1 MSYTADRE
9 PTRVSAQGS
18 GQGVLAAHA
27 IQHYFPGHKNKSAVL
42 VLDRISFEIPP
53 GSFVSIVGASGC
65 GKSTLLRTFA
75 GLIRPTAGHAS
86 LDGAR
91 IIGAD
96 ARKGMVFQE
105 DAVFPWLTVMQNVEY
120 GLKSRGIP
128 RAKRQET
135 AQKWITTVGL
145 QGYENA
151 YPRDLSGGMRKR
163 VDLARVYASDPEVLL
178 MDEPLGAL
186 DAQTRTKLQG
196 ELLELWESRRKTVL
210 FVTHDLDEA
219 VYLSDQVIVLA
230 ARPGRVASVHRIDL
244 PRPRTYAT
252 RGTPEFRA
260 LTQMLWAEIERLDAQ
275 GRQAVAGK
283 AD

>member
-1 MSYTADRE
+1 MSSTADRARS
-9 PTRVSAQGS
+9 RVVPQAS
-18 GQGVLAAHA
+18 GRGVLAAHEV
-27 IQHYFPGHKNKSAVL
+27 QHFFPGSKNKSAVL
-42 VLDRISFEIPP
+42 VLDGITFDVPP

-75 GLIRPTAGHAS
+75 GLIKPTAGHTS
-86 LDGAR
+86 LDGDP
-91 IIGAD
+91 ITGAD

-105 DAVFPWLTVMQNVEY
+105 DAVFPWLTVMKNVEY
-120 GLKSRGIP
+120 GLKSRGVS
-128 RAKRQET
+128 RVKREET
-135 AQKWITTVGL
+135 ARKWIATVGL

-178 MDEPLGAL
+178 MDEPFGAL

-219 VYLSDQVIVLA
+219 VYLSDQVIVLS
-230 ARPGRVASVHRIDL
+230 ARPGRIASIHSIDL

-252 RGTPEFRA
+252 RGTPEFRV
-260 LTQMLWAEIERLDAQ
+260 LTQMLWSEIERLDAAAHEVTVGQ
-275 GRQAVAGK
+275 PG
-283 AD
+283 

>member
-1 MSYTADRE
+1 
-9 PTRVSAQGS
+9 
-18 GQGVLAAHA
+18 
-27 IQHYFPGHKNKSAVL
+27 
-42 VLDRISFEIPP
+42 
-53 GSFVSIVGASGC
+53 
-65 GKSTLLRTFA
+65 
-75 GLIRPTAGHAS
+75 
-86 LDGAR
+86 
-91 IIGAD
+91 
-96 ARKGMVFQE
+96 MVFQE